1 MNGDE
6 VDQVPFIAL
15 SRMRYAV
22 SQHILNTG
30 QKYCFDAAG
39 RRVPCEGSGQDAE
52 FQTGLP
58 WPHLRFI
65 DEKNTVYDTLTGLT
79 WSQDANPGEFPCT
92 WPEALE
98 AIRNLN
104 SDLYCGYRDW
114 RLPNRRE
121 LRSLMDYQARKP
133 ALPDGHPFSN
143 IFIHWYW
150 SSTTAAL
157 HPGYAWYVHLEGARM
172 FYGKK
177 SQEALFW
184 PVRGSG
190 NGLLAA
196 TGQDRCCDRDGKSI
210 PCQGSGQDGEFRT
223 GTAWPSPR
231 FSVISENQVLDHLT
245 GLIWIQHTGLNF
257 GQVSWQQALD
267 TVKNLNKSLPG
278 NWRLPTINE
287 LESLVAANAHSP
299 ALPENHPF
307 TNLQEGYWSSTTSY
321 FETDWA
327 WVLYMEKGA
336 CGVGYKP
343 DATFFVWP
351 VTDFKSVERK

>member
-1 MNGDE
+1 M
-6 VDQVPFIAL
+6 
-15 SRMRYAV
+15 

-58 WPHLRFI
+58 WPHPRFI

-231 FSVISENQVLDHLT
+231 FSVISENQVRDHLT

-267 TVKNLNKSLPG
+267 TVKDLKKSQPG

-307 TNLQEGYWSSTTSY
+307 TNLEEGYWSSTTSY

-336 CGVGYKP
+336 CGVG
-343 DATFFVWP
+343 
-351 VTDFKSVERK
+351 

>member
-1 MNGDE
+1 MNRDE

-15 SRMRYAV
+15 SRMRYSV

-257 GQVSWQQALD
+257 RQVSWQQALD
-267 TVKNLNKSLPG
+267 TVKDLNKSQPG

>member
-1 MNGDE
+1 M
-6 VDQVPFIAL
+6 
-15 SRMRYAV
+15 